1 MDSSCWDIIKRAQL
15 WVIPPTELHPHM
27 YVLLHLTAFPAHLMF
42 PFSGSSSVS
51 GDFRHILTHN
61 FNGMDLYKLTTLQ
74 RVQVYQ
80 VRVDPEVNYPVK
92 VGFASDGRSVVNGS
106 PDGQIRIWDKITG
119 KPQQILLYSGRLL
132 FLSLESAAEYV

>member
-1 MDSSCWDIIKRAQL
+1 
-15 WVIPPTELHPHM
+15 
-27 YVLLHLTAFPAHLMF
+27 
-42 PFSGSSSVS
+42 
-51 GDFRHILTHN
+51 
-61 FNGMDLYKLTTLQ
+61 MDLYKLTTLQ

-132 FLSLESAAEYV
+132 FLSLESAAEYM